1 MYALQV
7 SSWKSERHHPQRLVH
22 LQLWCRIL
30 ISRALVAPRFNTNTM
45 KYSIAYRGSVLWNA
59 LTRMPWVITPVT
71 VRVQFMQYGWTVKR
85 SHFSLAREWRE
96 VRRSSFFSS
105 LVTFFLE
112 EKKETTTRSINFIVL
127 ILWLRDRVILQSS
140 GNLSDE
146 PRISWSHSLK
156 VTSESDPRSYE

>member
-1 MYALQV
+1 MYGLQV

-71 VRVQFMQYGWTVKR
+71 V
-85 SHFSLAREWRE
+85 SHSPVHAVWLDGEAVPFFSCKGVTRK
-96 VRRSSFFSS
+96 VRRPSLFSS

-127 ILWLRDRVILQSS
+127 IL
-140 GNLSDE
+140 
-146 PRISWSHSLK
+146 
-156 VTSESDPRSYE
+156 